1 MRTYEIKRRES
12 GRFYLFSLY
21 GNGRCLHEQE
31 WDLSVDVSESK
42 VMLQAI
48 IDKTRPEELPE
59 EDREPLIN
67 SVSELIP
74 IPKKGN
80 GIVTNNNPQT
90 GRIQLPSENNYPP
103 FTINFPGAI

>member
-1 MRTYEIKRRES
+1 MRSYEIKRRES

-31 WDLSVDVSESK
+31 WDLALDVEESK
-42 VMLQAI
+42 VMLLEMF
-48 IDKTRPEELPE
+48 KSVRNEELPE
-59 EDREPLIN
+59 DDRQPLID

-80 GIVTNNNPQT
+80 LLTTNNNPQT